1 MRFLFTIISWHSCIN
16 KFYRHEFI
24 SYDTSITALFCKE
37 QIFSSSYFRIFVMWM
52 YFIIGPLYYETLAW
66 TIEFLCIPVIRRC
79 IYSNRQLTPNYE
91 LWDKKFC
98 VPTCFHVR
106 ISKSCVCPYP
116 EKRNHPS
123 SVNFSPTLVIDTSM
137 ERSSRVLHHGN
148 PKICYASSSLRGS
161 TSSFSLQ

>member
-52 YFIIGPLYYETLAW
+52 YFFTKLWPGRSNFHASPSSGDA
-66 TIEFLCIPVIRRC
+66 
-79 IYSNRQLTPNYE
+79 YSNRQLTPNYE
-91 LWDKKFC
+91 LWDKIFC

-123 SVNFSPTLVIDTSM
+123 FVNISPTLVIDTSM